1 MQNGPTWRALF
12 GYKVLGINSKTM
24 LSVTSFLDYKVSIH
38 PGKETSIICGAS
50 SRLRATAAK
59 GGLLFTGLFKDGI
72 APRASISKNLKKTKT
87 RTVKQMNAIKTNVN
101 H

>member
-1 MQNGPTWRALF
+1 
-12 GYKVLGINSKTM
+12 M

-38 PGKETSIICGAS
+38 HWKETSIIYGAS
-50 SRLRATAAK
+50 SRLRAKAAK

-72 APRASISKNLKKTKT
+72 APRASISRIEPEKTKT
-87 RTVKQMNAIKTNVN
+87 LTVKQMNAIKTNVN

>member
-1 MQNGPTWRALF
+1 
-12 GYKVLGINSKTM
+12 M

-72 APRASISKNLKKTKT
+72 APRASISRVEPEKNKSTYCE
-87 RTVKQMNAIKTNVN
+87 TNECYQDQC
-101 H
+101 

>member
-1 MQNGPTWRALF
+1 MFRYT
-12 GYKVLGINSKTM
+12 T
-24 LSVTSFLDYKVSIH
+24 
-38 PGKETSIICGAS
+38 GKETSIICGAS

-72 APRASISKNLKKTKT
+72 APRASISRVEPEKTKT
-87 RTVKQMNAIKTNVN
+87 LTVKQMNAIKTNVN